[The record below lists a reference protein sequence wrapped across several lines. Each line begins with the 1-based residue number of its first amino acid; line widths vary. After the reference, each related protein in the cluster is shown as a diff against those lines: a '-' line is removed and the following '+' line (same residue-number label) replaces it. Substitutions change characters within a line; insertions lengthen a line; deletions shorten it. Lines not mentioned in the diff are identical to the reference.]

1 MKDIAP
7 ELLERIEKDF
17 ERVFSSDS
25 TIKALYRKTKNGTA
39 TYEDAQ
45 KFAVRTGELLADT
58 FRNNLSSEILPDGR
72 LYYNIASRILNST
85 LSNNHSLISGYAA
98 DVQYFANS
106 KAGVGIKV
114 QPAQLDQERI
124 DGIVNIVSGKYRYD
138 DIAYM
143 LDEPVITFGQAVVDD
158 SLKRNVNFQGK
169 FGLSPRVVR
178 RATGNPCP
186 WCEAVAGSYT
196 YPDVPHDV
204 YRRHKRCRCIVEYEP
219 GDGRRQNVHSK
230 EWTDAAE
237 LEKRKSIGL
246 ETPLKKEPGE
256 LKRKVEP
263 KRLMQN
269 SEIVKRHMTNELAK
283 LNADDKKILREYSG
297 NLAYQLNRRLVTGN
311 LNDYYTDKARR
322 LSKALEK
329 CVITDDMVVIRQIA
343 SSDIGISKEN
353 MWLYQNKGIPN
364 KNFLSTSMEPFDYK
378 GRDVIINIKVR
389 KGYRGAAYIKSF
401 VSPRHRIQEEVL
413 FKRGTV
419 YRITSAVFKDGK
431 IYLEAEMVE
440 K

>member
-17 ERVFSSDS
+17 EPAFSSDS
-25 TIKALYRKTKNGTA
+25 KIKALYRKTKDGTA

-45 KFAVRTGELLADT
+45 KFAVRTGELLADV
-58 FRNNLSSEILPDGR
+58 FRRNLSSEILPDGR

-85 LSNNHSLISGYAA
+85 LGNNHSLISGFAA
-98 DVQYFANS
+98 DVQHSANS

-124 DGIVNIVSGKYRYD
+124 DGIVNIVSGKHRYD

-143 LDEPVITFGQAVVDD
+143 LDEPVINFGQAVVDD
-158 SLKRNVNFQGK
+158 CLKRNINFQGK
-169 FGLSPRVVR
+169 SGLSPRVVR
-178 RATGNPCP
+178 RTTGKPCP

-204 YRRHKRCRCIVEYEP
+204 YRRHQRCRCIVEYEP
-219 GDGRRQNVHSK
+219 GNGRRQNVHSK

-246 ETPLKKEPGE
+246 ETPLRKEPDE
-256 LKRKVEP
+256 LRRKAKQ

-269 SEIVKRHMTNELAK
+269 AEITKRHMTNELAK

-297 NLAYQLNRRLVTGN
+297 NLAYQLNRRLVTGK
-311 LNDYYTDKARR
+311 LNDYYADKARR
-322 LSKALEK
+322 LDEALEK
-329 CVITDDMVVIRQIA
+329 CVVTDDIIVTRRVSA
-343 SSDIGISKEN
+343 SNIGISTEN
-353 MWLYQNKGIPN
+353 MWLYQNKEIPN
-364 KNFLSTSMEPFDYK
+364 KNFLSTSMEPFDYE

-389 KGYRGAAYIKSF
+389 KGYRGAAYIKSV

-419 YRITSAVFKDGK
+419 YRITSMVLKDGR
-431 IYLEAEMVE
+431 IYLEAEMEE

>member
-17 ERVFSSDS
+17 EQAFSGDS

-45 KFAVRTGELLADT
+45 AFAVRTGELLAET
-58 FRNNLSSEILPDGR
+58 FRNNLSSETLPDGR

-158 SLKRNVNFQGK
+158 SLKRNIDFQGK
-169 FGLSPRVVR
+169 SGLSPRVVR

-204 YRRHKRCRCIVEYEP
+204 YRRHQRCRCIVEYEP

-230 EWTDAAE
+230 AWTDAAE

-246 ETPLKKEPGE
+246 ETPLKKDPHELE
-256 LKRKVEP
+256 KTLRKSKKLTNDEKQALKRYISSDSYKINDKLRNDSKLTVDDERF
-263 KRLMQN
+263 KRNLDNALEKMQN
-269 SEIVKRHMTNELAK
+269 
-283 LNADDKKILREYSG
+283 YSG
-297 NLAYQLNRRLVTGN
+297 NLQRSIYFPNAKSREAFLQGYRIGDT
-311 LNDYYTDKARR
+311 
-322 LSKALEK
+322 
-329 CVITDDMVVIRQIA
+329 ITY
-343 SSDIGISKEN
+343 KE
-353 MWLYQNKGIPN
+353 
-364 KNFLSTSMEPFDYK
+364 FLSTTK
-378 GRDVIINIKVR
+378 GDIYNPDADIQIYIENSR
-389 KGYRGAAYIKSF
+389 RGKDISAYNEGE
-401 VSPRHRIQEEVL
+401 QEVL
-413 FKRGTV
+413 YSRNSSFKVKHIVLKNG
-419 YRITSAVFKDGK
+419 ITY
-431 IYLEAEMVE
+431 ILLEE

>member
-25 TIKALYRKTKNGTA
+25 TIKALYRKTKDGTA

-45 KFAVRTGELLADT
+45 KFAVRTGRLLADV
-58 FRNNLSSEILPDGR
+58 FRRNLSSEILPDGR

-85 LSNNHSLISGYAA
+85 LGNNHSLISGFAA
-98 DVQYFANS
+98 DVQYYANS

-124 DGIVNIVSGKYRYD
+124 DGIVNIVSGKHRYD

-158 SLKRNVNFQGK
+158 FLKRNIDFQGK
-169 FGLSPRVVR
+169 SGLSPRVVR

-204 YRRHKRCRCIVEYEP
+204 YRRHQRCRCIVEYEP
-219 GDGRRQNVHSK
+219 GNGRRQNVHSK

-246 ETPLKKEPGE
+246 ETPLKKDPKTVQPLEKLRKGGIIITDKQYGKKIGKHARDYGLDPSKKEDRNEMNNIIHKIVYDYDEHVKGE
-256 LKRKVEP
+256 WRGWIGESDFFIKGTDVVVLNNNAFITILENGVTNARVKDARKRKV
-263 KRLMQN
+263 
-269 SEIVKRHMTNELAK
+269 
-283 LNADDKKILREYSG
+283 
-297 NLAYQLNRRLVTGN
+297 
-311 LNDYYTDKARR
+311 
-322 LSKALEK
+322 
-329 CVITDDMVVIRQIA
+329 
-343 SSDIGISKEN
+343 
-353 MWLYQNKGIPN
+353 
-364 KNFLSTSMEPFDYK
+364 
-378 GRDVIINIKVR
+378 
-389 KGYRGAAYIKSF
+389 
-401 VSPRHRIQEEVL
+401 
-413 FKRGTV
+413 
-419 YRITSAVFKDGK
+419 
-431 IYLEAEMVE
+431 
-440 K
+440 